1 MLEESV
7 VSETGS
13 SEKSF
18 SGKPT
23 KKQLELIDK
32 LVKELGVKKPNIGT
46 FEEASKTIENLIAQV
61 KPTDKQVAF
70 AQKLSKEKGIAI
82 PQEALSS
89 KKGMSRWLDKI
100 LKERGDKGA

>member
-23 KKQLELIDK
+23 KKQLELVDK
-32 LVKELGVKKPNIGT
+32 LAKELGVKKPDIKT
-46 FEEASKTIENLIAQV
+46 FEEASKAIENLIAQV
-61 KPTDKQVAF
+61 KPTDKQVTF
-70 AQKLSKEKGIAI
+70 AQKLSKEKDITI

-89 KKGMSRWLDKI
+89 KKNMSRWIDKI

>member
-1 MLEESV
+1 
-7 VSETGS
+7 
-13 SEKSF
+13 
-18 SGKPT
+18 
-23 KKQLELIDK
+23 
-32 LVKELGVKKPNIGT
+32 VKKPNIGT

-70 AQKLSKEKGIAI
+70 AQKLSKEKDITI

-89 KKGMSRWLDKI
+89 KKNMSRWIDKI